1 MMLVGVVGLEY
12 GAYGSSAR
20 LALRP
25 VVSLNKDITVD
36 AIDSE

>member
-1 MMLVGVVGLEY
+1 MMLVGIVGLEY
-12 GAYGSSAR
+12 GASGSSAR